1 MITYLKSIKLLNLDE
16 EYNLI
21 CTKKN
26 IHNNLYPCKIF
37 PEKEL
42 EKIIFD
48 PITIFYGGNGSGKTT
63 LLNIVSSKLNAE
75 KKNDNKKGELYDD
88 YIYKLSD
95 FELSS
100 NGLKDIKF
108 ISSDDVFDY
117 ILDLRAI
124 NDDVVRRKELL
135 KDEYYETKY
144 KNNYAENQIT
154 DYEELKNKVDA
165 RRYTVSKYIRTKL
178 GNNTILE
185 KSNGESALEFWQNEI
200 KESSVYLL
208 DEPENSLS
216 AENQIKL
223 ALYIEESARFY
234 DCQFII
240 ATHSPFFLSLKDA
253 KIYDIDSTP
262 VITKKWTDLENMKV
276 YFNFFQKYKDEFKEK

>member
-1 MITYLKSIKLLNLDE
+1 MIT
-16 EYNLI
+16 
-21 CTKKN
+21 
-26 IHNNLYPCKIF
+26 
-37 PEKEL
+37 
-42 EKIIFD
+42 
-48 PITIFYGGNGSGKTT
+48 
-63 LLNIVSSKLNAE
+63 
-75 KKNDNKKGELYDD
+75 KKGELYDD
-88 YIYKLSD
+88 YISKLSD

-262 VITKKWTDLENMKV
+262 VITKNGLI
-276 YFNFFQKYKDEFKEK
+276 

>member
-1 MITYLKSIKLLNLDE
+1 MIYLKSIRLLSLDD

-42 EKIIFD
+42 EKINFD

-63 LLNIVSSKLNAE
+63 LLNIISSKLNANR
-75 KKNDNKKGELYDD
+75 KNQNKKGELYDT
-88 YIYKLSD
+88 YIAKMEEFDLNSKNL
-95 FELSS
+95 E
-100 NGLKDIKF
+100 NIKF
-108 ISSDDVFDY
+108 ISSDDIFDY

-124 NDDVVRRKELL
+124 NDEVSRRKEYLVN
-135 KDEYYETKY
+135 EYYEHKY
-144 KNNYAENQIT
+144 KNNYAENQIV

-165 RRYTVSKYIRTKL
+165 RRLTVSKYIRTKL

-185 KSNGESALEFWQNEI
+185 KSNGESALYFWQNEI
-200 KESSVYLL
+200 NENSIYLL

-223 ALYIEESARFY
+223 ASYIVESARFY
-234 DCQFII
+234 NCQFII
-240 ATHSPFFLSLKDA
+240 ATHSPFFLSLKDV
-253 KIYDIDSTP
+253 KIYDIDSIP
-262 VITKKWTDLENMKV
+262 VTTKKWTELENMKI
-276 YFNFFQKYKDEFKEK
+276 YYDFFK

>member
-21 CTKKN
+21 CAKKN

-63 LLNIVSSKLNAE
+63 LLNIISSKLNAE

-88 YIYKLSD
+88 YISKLSD

-262 VITKKWTDLENMKV
+262 VITKKWTDLENVKV